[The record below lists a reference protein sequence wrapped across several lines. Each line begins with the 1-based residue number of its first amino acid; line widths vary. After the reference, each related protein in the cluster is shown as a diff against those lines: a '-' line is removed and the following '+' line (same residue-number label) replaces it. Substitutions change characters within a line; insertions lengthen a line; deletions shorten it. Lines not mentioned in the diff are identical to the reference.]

1 MGVRIVKLLFFFLF
15 ALFAFSH
22 RLWCIFFV
30 YIDKLNLF
38 IGLGPM
44 FEWIIVKFLFFM
56 CQVALT
62 QPSADLSEA
71 GQLSECSY
79 AKQEEKP

>member
-1 MGVRIVKLLFFFLF
+1 MHFL
-15 ALFAFSH
+15 SS
-22 RLWCIFFV
+22 
-30 YIDKLNLF
+30 IDKMNLF

-44 FEWIIVKFLFFM
+44 FEWTIVKLFFM

-79 AKQEEKP
+79 AKREEKP